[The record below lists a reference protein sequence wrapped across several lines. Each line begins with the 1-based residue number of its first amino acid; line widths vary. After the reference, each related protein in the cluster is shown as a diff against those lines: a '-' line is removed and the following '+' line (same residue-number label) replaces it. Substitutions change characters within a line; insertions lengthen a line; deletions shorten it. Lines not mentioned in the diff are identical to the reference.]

1 MSATAPG
8 IDVVTLAYIKGQLSG
23 FTSTDATRDAR
34 MTRLIKVISQRFES
48 FLNRYL
54 EATERTEYFD
64 VGVYAPQE
72 YWVLGTPV
80 TVAEV
85 FSDANRDFGASTEVD
100 SDYVFITQG
109 GDSVQVLDY
118 TMAQGVRMMKLVYT
132 GGLATSTA
140 NVSITMAAGGTG
152 VFTAGNSVYK
162 DGVATVLGTVVSW
175 SSTTKI
181 LVVSSEHA
189 DCEAM
194 GLVVG
199 DKVDEGAADPE
210 WTIASITASNLI
222 VDYPQIAMAAVSMFQ
237 YTWNSK
243 DNIGQTSISVLEQ
256 SASFDRTSDIPQEVE
271 TALWPYRQSPR
282 VVR

>member
-1 MSATAPG
+1 MGATAPG

-34 MTRLIKVISQRFES
+34 ITRLIKVISQRFES
-48 FLNRYL
+48 FLNRYIYA
-54 EATERTEYFD
+54 EERTEYFD
-64 VGVYAPQE
+64 VGEYAPQE

-80 TVAEV
+80 TAAEV
-85 FSDANRDFGASTEVD
+85 YSDSSREFAAATEVD

-118 TMAQGVRMMKLVYT
+118 TMGQGVRVMKLVYT
-132 GGLATSTA
+132 GGLAASTA
-140 NVSITMAAGGTG
+140 NISLTMAAGGTG
-152 VFTAGNSVYK
+152 DFTAGNSVYK

-194 GLVVG
+194 GLAVG
-199 DKVDEGAADPE
+199 DSVDEGAADPE
-210 WTIASITASNLI
+210 WTISSISASNLI
-222 VDYPQIAMAAVSMFQ
+222 VTYPQIAQAAVAMFQ
-237 YTWNSK
+237 YVWNSK
-243 DNIGQTSISVLEQ
+243 DNIGQTSITVLEQ
-256 SASFDRTSDIPQEVE
+256 SASFDRTSDMPQEVE